1 MDLVRTNDL
10 DTGSIASSTF
20 QGGPIE
26 LYGGPWS
33 ITGNTVLGS
42 TARTYSPGAFALHS
56 PHDVIVQGNQVTQ
69 SDPAGREFRLVS
81 MAVSGYDNLI
91 QGNSFGGG
99 AGQLGNEVTY
109 SAVNGQFGGINDPEI
124 IMAESSYGVLFEGR
138 PGAVSGDG
146 RLLVLPQVRAW
157 VAPGSTGPGLVVS
170 ILSGVGQGGLPDPSH
185 AGEWFRVAA
194 ASEPQLRQFARA
206 ADGRPAAGL
215 ASGRILRGRGD
226 QWFRE

>member
-26 LYGGPWS
+26 LYGGPWN
-33 ITGNTVLGS
+33 ITGNKVLGS
-42 TARTYSPGAFALHS
+42 TAKTYSPGAFALHS
-56 PHDVIVQGNQVTQ
+56 PHDVIVEGNQVTQ

-81 MAVSGYDNLI
+81 LAVSGYDNLI

-99 AGQLGNEVTY
+99 AAR
-109 SAVNGQFGGINDPEI
+109 SAPKSPIPRSNGQFGGINDPEVI
-124 IMAESSYGVLFEGR
+124 LAESTYGVLFEGR

-157 VAPGSTGPGLVVS
+157 ASPGSTGPGLVVS
-170 ILSGVGQGGLPDPSH
+170 ILVGRG
-185 AGEWFRVAA
+185 AGRLAR
-194 ASEPQLRQFARA
+194 SEPRR
-206 ADGRPAAGL
+206 RVVPRRR
-215 ASGRILRGRGD
+215 SK
-226 QWFRE
+226 